1 MRFRFSYAQ
10 QCSQCHE
17 LPFASNREIL
27 RQRSLI
33 GRLNG
38 NPHRIHFNTIWRIH
52 ANVRTSYAVCLPL
65 QLKHPRLF
73 VLDWIACPCRRMVGE
88 TVSPT
93 NIASTWS
100 IEFPRNAC
108 NYVKRIMCIG
118 CRDTVGEWDRGRDRK
133 REGGERERERE
144 RQRESLE
151 KSRRRNSPD
160 REPQEGHKDFMISKI
175 QGWRKVFGSC
185 LTFFSRNGQ
194 SCARVSCDQQRE
206 PSTSLEGIHQCVN
219 FLPSVCSRCSD
230 VVSLCSQN
238 FFPSSVY
245 SMYSSLRDW
254 TPVEFQSFI
263 SSVFRPVIIAAC
275 V

>member
-1 MRFRFSYAQ
+1 
-10 QCSQCHE
+10 
-17 LPFASNREIL
+17 
-27 RQRSLI
+27 
-33 GRLNG
+33 
-38 NPHRIHFNTIWRIH
+38 
-52 ANVRTSYAVCLPL
+52 
-65 QLKHPRLF
+65 
-73 VLDWIACPCRRMVGE
+73 
-88 TVSPT
+88 
-93 NIASTWS
+93 
-100 IEFPRNAC
+100 
-108 NYVKRIMCIG
+108 
-118 CRDTVGEWDRGRDRK
+118 
-133 REGGERERERE
+133 
-144 RQRESLE
+144 
-151 KSRRRNSPD
+151 
-160 REPQEGHKDFMISKI
+160 MISKI